1 MQQLIQSFVRLSA
14 AMTVYS
20 MQQVQS
26 AVETRDPQGSLKQL
40 HQLVDSLTGALSS
53 QLDES
58 GKATVDNVVD
68 KTLES
73 LDPQELMHTTA
84 DMFKRTTASLTGLM
98 NSKRSA
104 SEPQAAGE
112 VLAT

>member
-1 MQQLIQSFVRLSA
+1 MRQLIESFVRLST

-58 GKATVDNVVD
+58 GKAKVDSVVD

-73 LDPQELMHTTA
+73 LNPQELMHTTA

-98 NSKRSA
+98 NSKPSA